1 MKFTHLPPLIK
12 GMIADILRPANAA
25 SLASTNKETYVAVQ
39 KSLGDKE
46 KGYIDFTKK
55 LMEDFKFDGTNNHVE
70 YGTLDEK
77 LLEWKN
83 QGKKS
88 YSTTIDNKTINYTL
102 YVDCKKG
109 TIDDLHCNTDC
120 DIPFEL
126 LINLKG
132 NNILIQYADKLS
144 NAVSY
149 TLRYEMVCFFLG
161 KCLSTYF
168 YHYFL
173 LSSETEALHAFCKQ
187 LLDKEVGFWNYGL
200 DDLDNGHQKYVTSM
214 KFHALIEKL
223 QKQMDVLQLD
233 KVSEKVPEGGSKSY
247 VRYKNKQYVVRVGPK
262 GGKFIMVNK
271 KKIYM

>member
-1 MKFTHLPPLIK
+1 MKFNHLPPLIK

-25 SLASTNKETYVAVQ
+25 SLASTNKETYLEVQ

-46 KGYIDFTKK
+46 KGYIEFTKK
-55 LMEDFKFDGTNNHVE
+55 LMKDFKFDGTNNHIE

-83 QGKKS
+83 QEKKS
-88 YSTTIDNKTINYTL
+88 YSTTIDKQKIEYTL
-102 YVDCKKG
+102 YVDCKNG

-132 NNILIQYADKLS
+132 MNILIQYADKLS
-144 NAVSY
+144 NAVSH
-149 TLRYEMVCFFLG
+149 TLRYQMVCFFLG

-168 YHYFL
+168 YHYCL
-173 LSSETEALHAFCKQ
+173 LINSSEKEALDAFCKQ
-187 LLDKEVGFWNYGL
+187 LLDKKVGFWNYAL
-200 DDLDNGHQKYVTSM
+200 DDLDDEHQKYVSSM
-214 KFHALIEKL
+214 KFHDLIEKL
-223 QKQMDVLQLD
+223 QEHKDVLQLD
-233 KVSEKVPEGGSKSY
+233 RVPEGGSKSY